1 MCLVKKEGTNLRRL
15 LFIIRTYFIIRYNVK
30 TGKYSVV

>member
-15 LFIIRTYFIIRYNVK
+15 LFITRTCFIIRYNVK

>member
-1 MCLVKKEGTNLRRL
+1 MCLVKKGGTNLRRS